1 MSIRVLEGLAEVV
14 DQYDL
19 FIIDQWGV
27 LHNGETPHPGAV
39 DVLRELRRAGKT
51 ITILSNS
58 GKRLT
63 VTQARMTD
71 MGFTDD
77 LYDHCVTS
85 GEEVWQA
92 LNAASEPFYTNLG
105 AHCLMLTWDGDN
117 RLIEGL
123 PLSEAKSVEDADFI
137 LNAGTTNDQAVLETM
152 EPLLQRAAARG
163 LPMVCANPDFVSK
176 APDGSL
182 AICPGTTAR
191 RFEEL
196 GGKVDYR
203 GNPHAP
209 VYRRCFELTPD
220 HGPALAIGDS
230 LCHDIGGA
238 NGAGIDSLFIS
249 GGIHAED
256 IPDLGDS
263 AALATLCERE
273 GQTPTYAA
281 STFRW

>member
-1 MSIRVLEGLAEVV
+1 MSVRVLDGLAEVA

-27 LHNGETPHPGAV
+27 LHNGETPHAGAV

-58 GKRLT
+58 GKRLA
-63 VTQARMTD
+63 VTQARMAD

-92 LNAASEPFYTNLG
+92 LNAASEPFYADLG
-105 AHCLMLTWDGDN
+105 AQCLMLTWDGDN

-123 PLSEAKSVEDADFI
+123 PLREVDSVEDADFI
-137 LNAGTTNDQAVLETM
+137 LNAGTTNDQAVLKAM
-152 EPLLQRAAARG
+152 EPMLQRAAARG

-182 AICPGTTAR
+182 AICPGTTAKR
-191 RFEEL
+191 YEVL
-196 GGKVDYR
+196 GGRVDYR
-203 GNPHAP
+203 GKPHAP
-209 VYRRCFELTPD
+209 VYRKCFELAPN
-220 HGPALAIGDS
+220 HGPTLAIGDS

-249 GGIHAED
+249 GGIHAEELS
-256 IPDLGDS
+256 DLGDPY
-263 AALATLCERE
+263 ALAMLFNRE

-281 STFRW
+281 PALRW